1 MFDAK
6 QMMPKI
12 IETPNISLVLFSTKM
27 PDRFQKDRAGSG

>member
-27 PDRFQKDRAGSG
+27 PDEFPKNGAGSG